1 VLGVVALRLFFGDD
15 HHLEAEDRVTAPL
28 EARDDLAGEPATTAS
43 ALARI
48 KVRSSAIADLLF
60 VPDDDA
66 PLARRSRACATRS
79 REPPS
84 RRARRRQTAST
95 NDDAAELL
103 GDPSAAG
110 ATLVA
115 ELQTAGR
122 GRKPGRS
129 WIAPAGS
136 ALLFTTILPVA
147 SRTDALWAV
156 PFWTALAVA
165 DGVEEGCGVRLD
177 LRWPNDADIEGR
189 KAAGILCT
197 SRVAGADAY
206 VGCGIGLN
214 VRRPPDATIAAIEPP
229 PAYLSDL
236 APRVA
241 REDVLAGSSARWTG
255 CSRCSNVR
263 VTLRARGKNAPRC
276 AGSPTACGSTP
287 TAASSKAWRCSSIA
301 TAASCS
307 TPEGRS
313 ASCISPTRA

>member
-1 VLGVVALRLFFGDD
+1 
-15 HHLEAEDRVTAPL
+15 
-28 EARDDLAGEPATTAS
+28 
-43 ALARI
+43 
-48 KVRSSAIADLLF
+48 

-66 PLARRSRACATRS
+66 PSLDLARVRDALAGTSFADVRGVGT
-79 REPPS
+79 
-84 RRARRRQTAST
+84 TAST

-110 ATLVA
+110 AKLVA

-122 GRKPGRS
+122 GRKPGRR
-129 WIAPAGS
+129 WVAPAGS

-147 SRTDALWAV
+147 VRTDALWAV
-156 PFWTALAVA
+156 PFWAALALA
-165 DGVEEGCGVRLD
+165 DGVEEGSGVRLD

-236 APRVA
+236 VPRVA
-241 REDVLAGSSARWTG
+241 REDVLAGILGAMDGLLAVLERPRDVARAWEERAALRGQPYRLRLDADGSIIEGVALQLDRDGGLVLDAGGTE
-255 CSRCSNVR
+255 R
-263 VTLRARGKNAPRC
+263 VVHLADARV
-276 AGSPTACGSTP
+276 
-287 TAASSKAWRCSSIA
+287 I
-301 TAASCS
+301 
-307 TPEGRS
+307 
-313 ASCISPTRA
+313 